1 MGLIASTHILDEHS
15 LDADGKTIA
24 TAASQMK
31 IFNSDHKKI
40 QKFTGHPVC
49 TKSHLLLSVLF

>member
-1 MGLIASTHILDEHS
+1 MILSFSADILVQCCS
-15 LDADGKTIA
+15 KLDGKTIA

-40 QKFTGHPVC
+40 QKCTGHPVC
-49 TKSHLLLSVLF
+49 STLLYLLFLF